1 MAEHW
6 VANYFAAR
14 DRMDI
19 SVNISIGSSTQIA
32 LLLHPCSFCCPFV
45 VAPFPMPL
53 VFNGLEVAAVLLAA
67 LVPNQVTQEAC

>member
-32 LLLHPCSFCCPFV
+32 LFV
-45 VAPFPMPL
+45 GP
-53 VFNGLEVAAVLLAA
+53 VLLLLSLRGRSVPDA
-67 LVPNQVTQEAC
+67 LRMSHSDPLLSPVPG